1 MRARIKTLTVTAALV
16 MPAIPLWLGACAV
29 GRFAAG

>member
-16 MPAIPLWLGACAV
+16 MPAIPLWQACAV